1 MKNSYNSKTKQ
12 NIIIWLKNEQKSL
25 AHGKCSI
32 IVGNHDRYTNSTCDS
47 LTVVRKCWGYPA
59 LFWVMFF
66 SLSTRPPVPCC
77 RLHRDTDPPCPDF
90 AHFHASPLVL
100 AAWFLSELLQL
111 VPIAQPTSTLE
122 VPCTSPPPKSIA
134 YLVTRRSFWIR
145 PSLLCSWPFNGGI
158 ITLRM
163 KSKLLYITYN
173 ILYHLVLP
181 NSLASSGAILLFCR
195 SVLALVIPLCPVKC
209 FSSWDPA
216 LTASSENSHCIPPHN
231 SS

>member
-1 MKNSYNSKTKQ
+1 M
-12 NIIIWLKNEQKSL
+12 L
-25 AHGKCSI
+25 
-32 IVGNHDRYTNSTCDS
+32 
-47 LTVVRKCWGYPA
+47 
-59 LFWVMFF
+59 
-66 SLSTRPPVPCC
+66 
-77 RLHRDTDPPCPDF
+77 RLP
-90 AHFHASPLVL
+90 
-100 AAWFLSELLQL
+100 
-111 VPIAQPTSTLE
+111 STLLGH
-122 VPCTSPPPKSIA
+122 VLFSFHQASSAMLSSAQRHRSSVSWLCPFPCQPSSPSCLVSFWIAAIGSYCSANIHSGGTLHLPTPKSIA

-216 LTASSENSHCIPPHN
+216 LTASSENSHCVPPHN